1 MPRARVR
8 VRVRVDILPMA
19 RAAEQH
25 ELGLTTAKT

>member
-1 MPRARVR
+1 VPRAR